1 MQTLKFLNHHLTHL
15 LVEQNL
21 ENGTKKLHFQEIDW
35 VIYFP
40 NCNSGGKYRDY
51 NVIFEDRKAAVHSE
65 EQRKLG
71 EVLDKAEIDRN
82 YPHTVGFYKVS
93 SGEGASF
100 KPEYLE
106 LRKIQTVEEFWE
118 FLNALDI

>member
-1 MQTLKFLNHHLTHL
+1 M
-15 LVEQNL
+15 
-21 ENGTKKLHFQEIDW
+21 ENQTKKLHFQEIDW

-51 NVIFEDRKAAVHSE
+51 NVIFEDRKPVAVHSE
-65 EQRKLG
+65 EQCKLG
-71 EVLDKAEIDRN
+71 EVLDKLEIDRN

-106 LRKIQTVEEFWE
+106 LRKIQTVEEFWA